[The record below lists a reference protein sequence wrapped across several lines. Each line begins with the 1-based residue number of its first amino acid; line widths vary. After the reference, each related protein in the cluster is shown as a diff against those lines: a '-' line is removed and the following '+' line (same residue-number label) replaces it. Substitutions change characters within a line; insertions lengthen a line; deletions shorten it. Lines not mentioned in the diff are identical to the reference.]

1 MKKKALTTIFKL
13 AVSVSI
19 LYFLF
24 SSVELEAF
32 LRVVTTLNPLLFIF
46 LAFFFV
52 AIQSISAYRWS
63 IVLKKDVQVP
73 YPKLLSIYFIGM
85 FFNNFLPTVVG
96 GDVVK
101 GYYLYK
107 KTGRGDVTAASILMD
122 RYSGFTAMMAVV
134 LVALAPGYALISG
147 TGLPGFFLLL
157 LGVYIVASLFVWVES
172 LHGWMV
178 RLLTR
183 VRLFRLNERI
193 ETFYRALMS
202 YKNHHAVLLKIFL
215 CSLVIQCGIITGYI
229 MLARGLGMETSPGY
243 FFLFIPL
250 ATAVSMIP
258 VSLSGLGIREGA
270 FVFLFTRAGTT
281 QEEALGL
288 SLVWFAM
295 MVCVSV
301 IGGVQYVRMGGKKE
315 LMTGAEEEG
324 VS

>member
-24 SSVELEAF
+24 SSVDIETF
-32 LRVVTTLNPLLFIF
+32 FSVIKTLNPLLFIF
-46 LAFFFV
+46 LGFFFV
-52 AIQSISAYRWS
+52 AIQGMSAYRWS

-73 YPKLLSIYFIGM
+73 YTRLLSIYFIGM
-85 FFNNFLPTVVG
+85 FFNNFLPTIVG

-122 RYSGFTAMMAVV
+122 RYSGFTALMAIT
-134 LVALAPGYALISG
+134 LVALVPGYALISG

-157 LGVYIVASLFVWVES
+157 VGVYIVVSLFVWVES

-178 RLLTR
+178 RMLTR
-183 VRLFRLNERI
+183 VRLLRLNEMI

-202 YKNHHAVLLKIFL
+202 YKKHHAVLLKIFL
-215 CSLVIQCGIITGYI
+215 CSLVIQCGVIVGYI
-229 MLARGLGMETSPGY
+229 MLARGLGIETSPGY

-250 ATAVSMIP
+250 ATVVSMVP

-270 FVFLFTRAGTT
+270 FVFLFTKAGTS

-301 IGGVQYVRMGGKKE
+301 IGGVQYVRMRGKKE
-315 LMTGAEEEG
+315 PVTGAEEEG
-324 VS
+324 LS